1 LVPAEDAVLL
11 DTSDL
16 TVEQAIAAA
25 VNVIEAARR

>member
-1 LVPAEDAVLL
+1 LVPADDAVLL

-25 VNVIEAARR
+25 VDVVAKARG